1 MLKLAVFGD
10 PIAQSKSPLIHQSF
24 ASETGVA
31 VHYTAIRASAN
42 EFAAALAQF
51 FADGGVGANVTS
63 PLKTRAL
70 ELATHKSA
78 AALTAGAANVLHW
91 HENAW
96 WANNTD
102 GTGLLRDLTQR
113 HRLDLGGKRILL
125 YGAGGAARG
134 CLAPLLEAGPAE
146 ICLSARTM
154 ARATELANEFA
165 QYGPLHSASVE
176 GINGPYDLLINASSA
191 GLQQTEISL
200 PSNWVDA
207 RTRCY
212 DLSYGAAAAPFIAWA
227 RAQGVAQAL
236 DGLGMLVE
244 QAADSFALW
253 TGVRP
258 NTQTVYTALRLAS
271 PLGGV

>member
-24 ASETGVA
+24 ASETGVGI
-31 VHYTAIRASAN
+31 HYTAIRASA
-42 EFAAALAQF
+42 AQF
-51 FADGGVGANVTS
+51 LADGGIGANVTS
-63 PLKTRAL
+63 PLKMQAL
-70 ELATHKSA
+70 ELAAHKSA

-91 HENAW
+91 RENAW

-102 GTGLLRDLTQR
+102 GSGLLRDLTQR
-113 HRLDLGGKRILL
+113 HRLDLSGKRILL

-134 CLAPLLEAGPAE
+134 CLVPLLEAGPAE
-146 ICLSARTM
+146 ICLTARTLV
-154 ARATELANEFA
+154 RASALVNEFA
-165 QYGPLHSASVE
+165 QYGPLHVASVDD
-176 GINGPYDLLINASSA
+176 INDSYDLLINASSA
-191 GLQQTEISL
+191 GLAQTDIFL
-200 PSNWVDA
+200 PSAWVDR

-212 DLSYGAAAAPFIAWA
+212 DLSYGAAAAPFIAWS

-244 QAADSFALW
+244 QAADSFAIW
-253 TGVRP
+253 TGIRP

-271 PLGGV
+271 PLGGP

>member
-31 VHYTAIRASAN
+31 VHYTAIRTSASG
-42 EFAAALAQF
+42 FGAALAQF
-51 FADGGVGANVTS
+51 LADGGVGANVTS
-63 PLKTRAL
+63 PLKTQAL

-78 AALTAGAANVLHW
+78 AALTAGAANFLHW
-91 HENAW
+91 RENAW

-113 HRLDLGGKRILL
+113 HRLELSGKRILL

-146 ICLSARTM
+146 ICLTARTQVQ
-154 ARATELANEFA
+154 ASTLVDEFA
-165 QYGPLHSASVE
+165 QYGPLRAAFADD
-176 GINGPYDLLINASSA
+176 INGPYDLLINASSA
-191 GLQQTEISL
+191 GHQQTEISL
-200 PSNWVDA
+200 PSAWVDR

-212 DLSYGAAAAPFIAWA
+212 DLSYGAAAAPFIAWS

-258 NTQTVYTALRLAS
+258 STHTVYTALRLAS
-271 PLGGV
+271 PLGGL